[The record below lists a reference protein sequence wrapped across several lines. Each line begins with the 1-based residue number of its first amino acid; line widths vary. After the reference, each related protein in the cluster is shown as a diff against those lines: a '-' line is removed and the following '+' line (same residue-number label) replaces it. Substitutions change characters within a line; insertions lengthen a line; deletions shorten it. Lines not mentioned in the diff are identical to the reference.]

1 MPVFFIIHLQKLQI
15 KEPSKEHKKLRDE
28 IVKNYSDNFV
38 EKLGKHDRLKAN
50 PSLLKLTIE
59 KQLN

>member
-1 MPVFFIIHLQKLQI
+1 MVEK
-15 KEPSKEHKKLRDE
+15 
-28 IVKNYSDNFV
+28 YSDNFV